1 MAEASGNARSVCASA
16 ATGDISRREFLA
28 GSAGALLLPTTTA
41 FAASQSH
48 VPAALLEALGTGFN
62 LPNVCDVAPA
72 DAELPE
78 LNVLS
83 SFNQMGFRHI
93 RLPIDPANCVR
104 GESDFIR
111 ILETVVDR
119 ILASGFALSFDMHA
133 GDVVGKML
141 RDDPASDGNILATAL
156 RFVAARAKDL
166 PIDRVAIELLNEPPI
181 EPAVWRPLRQTL
193 VTEVRRIAPSHTLI
207 WSAAQ
212 NQTVEDTMDDP
223 GPDDRNA
230 IAAVHYYYPMVFTHQ
245 GQTWGD
251 SLFTP
256 IKSLP
261 FPFSAGDT
269 QVASIRAALAAEG
282 QSGSLTEL
290 DAATQKPWTE
300 DRIDADFR
308 ALSAWSR
315 AKGWPVIVNE
325 FGVFREFAPQEGRIR
340 WLSSVRRAAE
350 SNGFGWC
357 HWDFDKG
364 FGLTGSR
371 TDLLSVDTD
380 IVAALV
386 DSSVPIRGSGQ

>member
-1 MAEASGNARSVCASA
+1 MAEATGNARSTCASA
-16 ATGDISRREFLA
+16 ATGAISRRELLA
-28 GSAGALLLPTTTA
+28 GSAAALLLPTTA
-41 FAASQSH
+41 SIAAPKSQ
-48 VPAALLEALGTGFN
+48 VPPSLLDALATGFN

-78 LNVLS
+78 LSVLS
-83 SFNQMGFRHI
+83 AFNQMGFRHI

-104 GESDFIR
+104 GESDFVR
-111 ILETVVDR
+111 ILDTVIDR

-141 RDDPASDGNILATAL
+141 RDDPTRGGNILATAL
-156 RFVAARAKDL
+156 CFVAARAKNLPTDL
-166 PIDRVAIELLNEPPI
+166 VAIELLNEPPI
-181 EPAVWRPLRQTL
+181 EPAIWRPLRQSL
-193 VTEVRRIAPSHTLI
+193 VAEVRRIAPSHTLI

-212 NQTVEDTMDDP
+212 NQTVEETMDDP
-223 GPDDRNA
+223 GPDDRNS

-251 SLFTP
+251 SPFTP
-256 IKSLP
+256 IKALP
-261 FPFSAGDT
+261 FPFAAGDT
-269 QVASIRAALAAEG
+269 QVAAIRAALAAEG
-282 QSGSLTEL
+282 RSGSLTEL

-300 DRIDADFR
+300 DLIDADFR

-325 FGVFREFAPQEGRIR
+325 FGVFREFAPHGGRIR

-371 TDLLSVDTD
+371 TDLASVDTD
-380 IVAALV
+380 VVAALV
-386 DSSVPIRGSGQ
+386 DSTAPVAGGQ